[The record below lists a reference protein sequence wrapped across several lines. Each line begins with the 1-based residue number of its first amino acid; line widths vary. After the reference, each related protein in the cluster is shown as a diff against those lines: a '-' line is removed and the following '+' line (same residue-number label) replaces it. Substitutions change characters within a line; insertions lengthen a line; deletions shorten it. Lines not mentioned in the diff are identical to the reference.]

1 MPAAPPASGNG
12 VITTS
17 LGGVVRHREDKRAS
31 VADEWRYPMSAQTT
45 RVSPRQGSGAC
56 ISEGPQPWVQGGR
69 CPTGASVACADGGM
83 SGATQPTAQPG
94 TQCRVAAWNG
104 AALSLWDAHPF
115 ADASDCRCRR
125 VLPWQSCVP
134 RFPLQGQ
141 RAFKRWRSLWVIS
154 SCPFFSHLSVAIS
167 PPDLTGGLMRNHHC
181 ITVS

>member
-1 MPAAPPASGNG
+1 
-12 VITTS
+12 
-17 LGGVVRHREDKRAS
+17 
-31 VADEWRYPMSAQTT
+31 MSAQTT

-69 CPTGASVACADGGM
+69 CPTGASEVCADGGM
-83 SGATQPTAQPG
+83 SGATQPTAQPV

-115 ADASDCRCRR
+115 AEASDCRCRR

-154 SCPFFSHLSVAIS
+154 SCPFLSHLSVAIS
-167 PPDLTGGLMRNHHC
+167 PPGLTGGLMRNHHC